1 MDPRINIINKR
12 LENIKRIIAVS
23 GGKGGI
29 GKSQTAAALALY
41 LTSQNYRVGL
51 LDLDFCGPSSHVI
64 LGIEG
69 VYPEEDMGII
79 PPLAK
84 GIRFMSI
91 TFYSAGQPAP
101 LRGGEISN
109 AIIELLAITRW
120 GELDFLIID
129 MPPGTGDPTLDVIR
143 LMERVEFLLVTT
155 PSRVAQEVTKK
166 ELSVLRELHIPVI
179 GVLENMKI
187 KKDTPTRAVFA
198 GLQVSFLGS
207 IDFDEDLEDAL
218 GNTDKLLATG
228 FVKQLGHILAH
239 SQIMS

>member
-1 MDPRINIINKR
+1 MDPRLNIIDRR
-12 LENIKRIIAVS
+12 LANVNRIIAVS

-29 GKSQTAAALALY
+29 GKSQTASALALY
-41 LTSQNYRVGL
+41 LSSRNYRVGL
-51 LDLDFCGPSSHVI
+51 LDLDFCGPSTHVI

-69 VYPEEDMGII
+69 VYPEEEMGII
-79 PPLAK
+79 PPLVK

-143 LMERVEFLLVTT
+143 LMKRVEFLLVTT
-155 PSRVAQEVTKK
+155 PSRVAREVMKK
-166 ELSVLRELHIPVI
+166 ELSVLTELGIPVL

-187 KKDTPTRAVFA
+187 KKDVPA
-198 GLQVSFLGS
+198 GEALNGLMVPFLGS
-207 IDFDEDLEDAL
+207 IDFDVELEEAL
-218 GNTDKLLATG
+218 GDTDKLLNTG
-228 FVKQLGHILAH
+228 FIKQLGQLLNNAKIF
-239 SQIMS
+239 S